1 MYFRLITVPST
12 RLLFQ
17 NRIHS
22 VLKRIQNFY
31 AHKIFSDFFAIW
43 LISEEHSNFL
53 CLKKKNKKIHIFVS
67 FSTYCRRKEEEIPV
81 FFGLSEFSLHR
92 SFKIRLE
99 KQKLGLF

>member
-1 MYFRLITVPST
+1 MLTKFSQISLQFGSFPKNI
-12 RLLFQ
+12 
-17 NRIHS
+17 RIFF
-22 VLKRIQNFY
+22 VL
-31 AHKIFSDFFAIW
+31 
-43 LISEEHSNFL
+43 
-53 CLKKKNKKIHIFVS
+53 KKNKKIHIFVS